1 MVYQN
6 IISNNQSHINKLIDL
21 ELIMAIFNMT
31 RDNIDNFECFIN
43 DIVSSNAFFEDLG
56 IFKTIPMWT
65 VDSILEKKPSK
76 IKIM

>member
-1 MVYQN
+1 
-6 IISNNQSHINKLIDL
+6 
-21 ELIMAIFNMT
+21 MT